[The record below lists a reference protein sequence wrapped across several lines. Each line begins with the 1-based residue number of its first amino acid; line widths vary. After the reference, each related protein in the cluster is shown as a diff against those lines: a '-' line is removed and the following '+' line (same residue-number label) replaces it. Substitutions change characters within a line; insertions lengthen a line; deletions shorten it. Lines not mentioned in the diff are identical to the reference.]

1 MEQNQNPQQPN
12 MQDPQNYQYNNQ
24 GQQVSQ
30 ANPYYQANP
39 ANPYV
44 QGAVGQNQQVD
55 QVNPYNAYGQGD
67 VDQNQ
72 QGNPYFQDYQK
83 PMYSPV
89 AVKKRVN
96 PAVIIVP
103 VAILA
108 VAAIVVLL
116 IILFSGKGG
125 YKGAEEKFMSQMF
138 GGLSSAMSET
148 EKISET
154 PQSVTVSFEAANDQ
168 ITDYFELP
176 DITFTAE
183 TAVKGED
190 IYAHM
195 RLALDDSIIN
205 GKLWFDG
212 ENSNVLMVL
221 PEISSIYLQAN
232 IIADEDAQEEQ
243 IDVDKA
249 MKALNDIISK
259 TMETYFEVVGD
270 TEIQGGQTL
279 VLEGK
284 SYTADKVEIKLD
296 SAQFATVVKAFLESL
311 RSNDDAL
318 EIIGAYNGMSKAEVL
333 EMLDDNFPI
342 ETLDEVIESGGE
354 DSEVSFNMT
363 VWMQGGNIV
372 GREVLI
378 TDDYG
383 DTEAEFNVYQLS
395 DNDGTVTYF
404 EIPDEFK
411 VVDVD
416 KVSGELHSGTLTMT
430 DGYDEVT
437 VKYYDMAVTDKLF
450 QGEARIIVA
459 GSEAFEAT
467 VELGTEGDAKTV
479 LFAIPNVCRVTVTA
493 GSSQLSYEDRPQPSA
508 GEVAVIDSDGDF
520 YEDEAYEQFMN
531 DVFEYLFGGLY

>member
-24 GQQVSQ
+24 GQQADQ

-39 ANPYV
+39 YA
-44 QGAVGQNQQVD
+44 QGAVGQNQQVG
-55 QVNPYNAYGQGD
+55 QENPYNAYGQGAAN
-67 VDQNQ
+67 QNQ
-72 QGNPYFQDYQK
+72 QGNPYYQDYQK
-83 PMYSPV
+83 PVYSPV
-89 AVKKRVN
+89 AVKKKLN

-116 IILFSGKGG
+116 IMLFSGKGG

-148 EKISET
+148 EKVSGT

-168 ITDYFELP
+168 ITDYLELP

-195 RLALDDSIIN
+195 QLALDDSIIN

-212 ENSNVLMVL
+212 ENSNVLMLL

-232 IIADEDAQEEQ
+232 IIADEDDQEEQ

-249 MKALNDIISK
+249 MKALNDIVTK

-279 VLEGK
+279 VLEGN
-284 SYTADKVEIKLD
+284 SYTADKVDIKLD
-296 SAQFATVVKAFLESL
+296 SAQFATVVKAFLVNL

-318 EIIGAYNGMSKAEVL
+318 EIIGGYYGMSKAEVL
-333 EMLDDNFPI
+333 AELDDNFPI
-342 ETLDEVIESGGE
+342 ETLDEVIESNGE

-383 DTEAEFNVYQLS
+383 DTEAEFNVYQIS
-395 DNDGTVTYF
+395 DSDGTVTYF

-411 VVDVD
+411 VVDTD

-430 DGYDEVT
+430 DGYDEIT

-467 VELGTEGDAKTV
+467 VELGTEGDTKTMLV
-479 LFAIPNVCRVTVTA
+479 AIPNVCRVTVTA
-493 GSSQLSYEDRPQPSA
+493 GPSQLSYEDRPQPSA

-531 DVFEYLFGGLY
+531 DVFGYLLGDFYQ